1 MTYDFMDVL
10 IPHAQIQARVAE
22 LGAQISADYS
32 GKDLTV
38 IGILKGSVLF
48 MADLIRAISMPLAID
63 FMAVTSYGAST
74 TSSGNVRI
82 LKDLDS
88 SITGRHLL
96 IVEDIIDSGLTMQYL
111 LNNLASRGA
120 ASLRVCTLLD
130 KPERRLTDVR
140 ADYTGFAVPN
150 EFVVGY
156 GLDYNQMYRNLPD
169 IGAPGNLHKSR
180 GITVGILSVQW
191 YNTILSVSLCGCA
204 QIEARVQ
211 NWEELWFE

>member
-169 IGAPGNLHKSR
+169 IGVLHPEIYTKAGEQQLEFSAFN
-180 GITVGILSVQW
+180 GIIR
-191 YNTILSVSLCGCA
+191 Y
-204 QIEARVQ
+204 
-211 NWEELWFE
+211 

>member
-96 IVEDIIDSGLTMQYL
+96 IVEDIIDSGRTLSYL
-111 LNNLASRGA
+111 IDILEKRNPSSIRL
-120 ASLRVCTLLD
+120 CTLLD
-130 KPERRLTDVR
+130 KPERRVKKQVHV
-140 ADYTGFAVPN
+140 DYTCFTIPD

-156 GLDYNQMYRNLPD
+156 GLDYDQKYRNLPY
-169 IGAPGNLHKSR
+169 IG
-180 GITVGILSVQW
+180 VVEQE
-191 YNTILSVSLCGCA
+191 
-204 QIEARVQ
+204 Q
-211 NWEELWFE
+211 

>member
-10 IPHAQIQARVAE
+10 IPHEQIQARVAE

-82 LKDLDS
+82 LKDLDC

-169 IGAPGNLHKSR
+169 IGVLHPEIYTKA
-180 GITVGILSVQW
+180 G
-191 YNTILSVSLCGCA
+191 
-204 QIEARVQ
+204 E
-211 NWEELWFE
+211 

>member
-111 LNNLASRGA
+111 LNNLASRVA

-169 IGAPGNLHKSR
+169 IGVLHPEIYTKA
-180 GITVGILSVQW
+180 G
-191 YNTILSVSLCGCA
+191 
-204 QIEARVQ
+204 E
-211 NWEELWFE
+211 

>member
-1 MTYDFMDVL
+1 M
-10 IPHAQIQARVAE
+10 
-22 LGAQISADYS
+22 
-32 GKDLTV
+32 
-38 IGILKGSVLF
+38 
-48 MADLIRAISMPLAID
+48 
-63 FMAVTSYGAST
+63 
-74 TSSGNVRI
+74 RI

-169 IGAPGNLHKSR
+169 IGVLHPEIYTKA
-180 GITVGILSVQW
+180 G
-191 YNTILSVSLCGCA
+191 
-204 QIEARVQ
+204 E
-211 NWEELWFE
+211 

>member
-111 LNNLASRGA
+111 LTNLASRGA

-156 GLDYNQMYRNLPD
+156 GLDYNQVYRNLPD
-169 IGAPGNLHKSR
+169 IGVVHPEIYTK
-180 GITVGILSVQW
+180 
-191 YNTILSVSLCGCA
+191 
-204 QIEARVQ
+204 AR
-211 NWEELWFE
+211 E

>member
-1 MTYDFMDVL
+1 MRITNEQNDIQSVL
-10 IPHAQIQARVAE
+10 FSEEQIRGRVAE
-22 LGAQISADYS
+22 LGAQLTAEYAD
-32 GKDLTV
+32 KNPLV
-38 IGILKGSVLF
+38 VCILKGASFFYTDLCRMMKCHLF
-48 MADLIRAISMPLAID
+48 MD
-63 FMAVTSYGAST
+63 FIAVSSYGAGAQ
-74 TSSGNVRI
+74 SSGVVRI
-82 LKDLDS
+82 IKDLDT
-88 SITGRHLL
+88 SITGRHVV

-169 IGAPGNLHKSR
+169 IGVLHPEIYTKA
-180 GITVGILSVQW
+180 G
-191 YNTILSVSLCGCA
+191 
-204 QIEARVQ
+204 E
-211 NWEELWFE
+211 

>member
-96 IVEDIIDSGLTMQYL
+96 VVEDIIDSGLTMQYL

-169 IGAPGNLHKSR
+169 IGVLHPEIYTKA
-180 GITVGILSVQW
+180 G
-191 YNTILSVSLCGCA
+191 
-204 QIEARVQ
+204 E
-211 NWEELWFE
+211 

>member
-10 IPHAQIQARVAE
+10 IPHEQIQARVAE

-88 SITGRHLL
+88 SVTGRHLL
-96 IVEDIIDSGLTMQYL
+96 IVEDIIDSGLTMRYL
-111 LNNLASRGA
+111 LGNLASRGA

-130 KPERRLTDVR
+130 KPERRLTDIR

-169 IGAPGNLHKSR
+169 IGVLHPEIYTKA
-180 GITVGILSVQW
+180 G
-191 YNTILSVSLCGCA
+191 
-204 QIEARVQ
+204 E
-211 NWEELWFE
+211 